1 MLFFMENDDQE
12 GADMAPLLEWT
23 AENGLLTRHEK
34 TSFGRN
40 DSISVPAGKAAVLSR
55 DGEYSDVYREGDR
68 PALGSGLLPKS
79 GTLYMIDMKPTKAI
93 SWGFGGVPCG
103 KRICGIN
110 GTLRLQVV
118 SPRKFLT
125 AYAAQELPLTADSLA
140 ALWIQR
146 LGEAVRSEA
155 LRLGRAGIGA
165 AELPAQIAKATADQ
179 LSEELEEKGLSLYEL
194 NIEPLFFPDNEDDD
208 E

>member
-1 MLFFMENDDQE
+1 
-12 GADMAPLLEWT
+12 MAPMLEWT
-23 AENGLLTRHEK
+23 AGEGLLTRHDK
-34 TSFGRN
+34 TSFARN
-40 DSISVPAGKAAVLSR
+40 DSISVPAGKAAVLER
-55 DGEYSDVYREGDR
+55 GGDYSEVYREGDQ
-68 PALGSGLLPKS
+68 PVLGGGLLPKK
-79 GTLYMIDMKPTKAI
+79 GTLYMIDMKPSKAV
-93 SWGFGGVPCG
+93 SWGFGGVQCG
-103 KRICGIN
+103 TRTCGIN

-194 NIEPLFFPDNEDDD
+194 NIEPLFFPDDEDDD